1 MRVSVV
7 IPVLDEEERIVSCL
21 ERLRPMRSRGHE
33 VIVVDGGSK
42 DETRTIAAQRCSLLL
57 RSRPGRAAQMNI
69 GARFARGDVL
79 LFLHADS
86 ELPEEADLA
95 IVQSLS
101 GKNSGWGWFDVR
113 LSGQAPVFR
122 LISAFMNWRAR
133 LSAVCTGDQ
142 ALFVAAEL
150 FHEARGFPSIPL
162 MEDIAICK
170 RLRKLARP
178 RPQAIPVKSSSR
190 RWESAGVARTVLQMW
205 RLRLLYFFGV
215 APGRLA
221 EMYYP
226 RLLAG
231 ADRYKYPS
239 ARILVFA
246 REPRAGAVKTRLAAH
261 IGDES
266 ALRLYLAMLRRVV
279 TTVEQASLA
288 EFHLWAASNCE
299 HEEFL
304 ALCNAQDIRLQ
315 QGDCL
320 GSRMCNACAVE
331 LAEAGVESVLI
342 IGSDSP
348 ALTPDYLDRALAALS
363 GGTDVVLGPARDG
376 GYVLIGMRKVSGE
389 LFRDVDWGGPEVL
402 RQTVSRVREAGL
414 RHQLLE
420 PSWDVDEPEDLP
432 LLDEL
437 SPPLSWS

>member
-21 ERLRPMRSRGHE
+21 ERLQPMRSRGHE

-86 ELPEEADLA
+86 QLPEDADLA
-95 IVQSLS
+95 IVQALS
-101 GKNSGWGWFDVR
+101 GKKTGWGWFDVR
-113 LSGQAPVFR
+113 LSGKAPVFR

-150 FHEARGFPSIPL
+150 FHEAHGFPSIPL

-170 RLRKLARP
+170 KLRKLARP
-178 RPQAIPVKSSSR
+178 RPQAIPVMSSSR
-190 RWESAGVARTVLQMW
+190 RWETAGVARTVLQMW

-231 ADRYKYPS
+231 AGRYKYPS

-304 ALCNAQDIRLQ
+304 ALCNVQDIRLQ

-320 GSRMCNACAVE
+320 GSRMRNACAVE

-342 IGSDSP
+342 IGSDCP

-376 GYVLIGMRKVSGE
+376 GYVLIGLRKVSGE

-420 PSWDVDEPEDLP
+420 PSWDVDEPEDLA